1 MAITMQYL
9 SLSIIIYPYLSLS
22 SAVPLPDMIF
32 VKIMSDHRRVLQ
44 LSMINYPYHHQYH
57 IRVLRWALCWRSPC
71 SSYHYLFLSILII
84 RVLQWALCW
93 RSPPSS
99 WLVEPCPQTIK
110 SFSSAKTGHCWSSWY
125 GRCLLKGGS
134 NRFLKIKIQYLLCGG
149 EHSL

>member
-1 MAITMQYL
+1 MLLRRQEKRMNVTFAFCQLWRTHLLQDKIIIYLYL
-9 SLSIIIYPYLSLS
+9 SLSIIIYHYLSLS
-22 SAVPLPDMIF
+22 IIIYYYLPLSSS
-32 VKIMSDHRRVLQ
+32 V
-44 LSMINYPYHHQYH
+44 
-57 IRVLRWALCWRSPC
+57 RSPC
-71 SSYHYLFLSILII
+71 SSYQNLLLSILII
-84 RVLQWALCW
+84 RVLRWALCW